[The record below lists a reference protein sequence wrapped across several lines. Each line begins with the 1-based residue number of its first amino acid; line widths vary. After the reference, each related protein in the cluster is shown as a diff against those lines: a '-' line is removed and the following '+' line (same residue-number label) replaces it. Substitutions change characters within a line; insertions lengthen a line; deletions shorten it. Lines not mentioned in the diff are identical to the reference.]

1 MHKRYLYILILLPL
15 FAITFIGCSSG
26 KNIDKIKDIEFT
38 VVEDKD
44 IPKELKE
51 IIEKKKQS
59 EFRLT
64 YNNEQDMYL
73 VRGYGAQS
81 TSGYSIKVQELFL
94 AEDAIYLSTE
104 LTGASQQDLVSQVVS
119 YPYIVVKIEFMDKSV
134 IFN

>member
-1 MHKRYLYILILLPL
+1 MNKRFLYILILLPL
-15 FAITFIGCSSG
+15 FAITFIGCSSE
-26 KNIDKIKDIEFT
+26 KSIDKIKDIEFT

-44 IPKELKE
+44 IPKELKD